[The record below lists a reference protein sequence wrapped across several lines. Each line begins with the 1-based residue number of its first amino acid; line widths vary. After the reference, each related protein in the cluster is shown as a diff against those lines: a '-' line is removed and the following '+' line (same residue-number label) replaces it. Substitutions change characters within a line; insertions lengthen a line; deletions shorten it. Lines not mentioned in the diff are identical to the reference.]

1 MGGSGYDTS
10 LIDMPD
16 ADLAADYI
24 VFSEI
29 FITYLNCVIRLFD
42 NAQFISLVET
52 CRVVFSMLSA
62 SLPVPWIY
70 ALQSIAGTGGFIS
83 WQSLK
88 NNRAYGY
95 TNKCNQSPFVIFAA
109 NQQSLFFQYYESRS
123 GKTCPF
129 DATKHTPIFVPSNL
143 QR

>member
-42 NAQFISLVET
+42 NTQFISLVET
-52 CRVVFSMLSA
+52 YQVVSSMLSA

-70 ALQSIAGTGGFIS
+70 CMPCRVTRGLVAL
-83 WQSLK
+83 
-88 NNRAYGY
+88 
-95 TNKCNQSPFVIFAA
+95 
-109 NQQSLFFQYYESRS
+109 
-123 GKTCPF
+123 
-129 DATKHTPIFVPSNL
+129 
-143 QR
+143 

>member
-52 CRVVFSMLSA
+52 YQVVSSMLSA

-70 ALQSIAGTGGFIS
+70 ALQSNAGTGGFIS

-95 TNKCNQSPFVIFAA
+95 TYKCNQSPFVIFAA

-129 DATKHTPIFVPSNL
+129 GATNHTPIFVPSNL

>member
-1 MGGSGYDTS
+1 MGVSGYDTF
-10 LIDMPD
+10 LINMPD
-16 ADLAADYI
+16 ADLAADYNN
-24 VFSEI
+24 FSEI
-29 FITYLNCVIRLFD
+29 FITYLNCVIRPFD

-52 CRVVFSMLSA
+52 YRVVFSMLGA
-62 SLPVPWIY
+62 SLPVPRIY
-70 ALQSIAGTGGFIS
+70 LQNIAGTCGFIS

-95 TNKCNQSPFVIFAA
+95 TNKCNQFSFVIFAA
-109 NQQSLFFQYYESRS
+109 NQQSLFFQYYDLRS

-129 DATKHTPIFVPSNL
+129 DATNHTPIFVPSNL